1 MSQHQPEP
9 DPLKPDPPHQASDAE
24 PLPTPAEESAGY
36 LFSYYYV
43 PSVTAYHYSEAGG
56 LARHRD
62 VPVERGRFPGCRP
75 RRTDEAALDLDLF
88 LGPRW
93 SPEPQ
98 P

>member
-43 PSVTAYHYSEAGG
+43 PSVTAYHSSEAGD
-56 LARHRD
+56 LHAIETYKESESVSPD
-62 VPVERGRFPGCRP
+62 VILVE
-75 RRTDEAALDLDLF
+75 TTEQTWTYSSSLDPDN
-88 LGPRW
+88 
-93 SPEPQ
+93 PEPQ